1 MGQTVVEKIAERHL
15 ADGPPARPVR
25 TGDFVAIRPHHVMT
39 HDNTAAVMNKFRGL
53 GAKSMHRPGQ
63 PVFTLDHDIQN
74 RSDANLTK
82 YKNIEAFAKEMEVDF
97 HPAGSGIGHQLMVE
111 NGFVKPGG
119 FMVASD
125 SHSNMYGGLGCVGTP
140 IVRTDAAAAWATGT
154 FWWQVPSMVK
164 VLLEGKLRPG
174 VTGKDVI
181 VTLCGLYNQGEVL
194 NAAVEFTGSGV
205 AGLSIASMFLFAI
218 PVLFP
223 GAYLQAE
230 ERPRVQVNFQFEGRL
245 FDRITT
251 ENRALIKSRAEEKVC
266 ELAEARWGFLDW
278 SNELTSAQSA
288 AVWNITL
295 SVEDR
300 QIPTDS
306 GGTTLAT
313 IATLRHSGQ
322 IVSDQFSFQQTEE
335 NETIYPLGR
344 TIPFTDPQALGDDV
358 STQIGNQLVNLLES
372 LEVWGFLE
380 KGLECQ

>member
-1 MGQTVVEKIAERHL
+1 MFIGANAMRLTNKIPANVRMTV
-15 ADGPPARPVR
+15 
-25 TGDFVAIRPHHVMT
+25 F
-39 HDNTAAVMNKFRGL
+39 AV
-53 GAKSMHRPGQ
+53 
-63 PVFTLDHDIQN
+63 
-74 RSDANLTK
+74 
-82 YKNIEAFAKEMEVDF
+82 
-97 HPAGSGIGHQLMVE
+97 
-111 NGFVKPGG
+111 
-119 FMVASD
+119 
-125 SHSNMYGGLGCVGTP
+125 
-140 IVRTDAAAAWATGT
+140 
-154 FWWQVPSMVK
+154 
-164 VLLEGKLRPG
+164 
-174 VTGKDVI
+174 
-181 VTLCGLYNQGEVL
+181 
-194 NAAVEFTGSGV
+194 
-205 AGLSIASMFLFAI
+205 ASMFLFAI

-278 SNELTSAQSA
+278 SNELSPAQSA

-295 SVEDR
+295 SVEAR

-380 KGLECQ
+380 NIPIVDRVIADADEARIFVPLKNSDLRTDVDSILRVKFKSSDNKSGSLDLETSEEVSEEGQYTGYVRSRVMDLRLSPITIATPTWWDPQLLTIIGSASEVKVYMETYNANLAPGSAAVDGIVSDPE